1 MATETTKAN
10 TLIDADGLQ
19 TALEKVNDSCT
30 RIKYVQG
37 APELPA
43 ATASRLNRIFV
54 SDLTGAGTTTAE
66 YAAYITV
73 QTADGY
79 AWMELNRKP
88 DLSGYVTQP
97 GLLSTL
103 TRWGQSYVTTAALNT
118 TLDGYATKDSLAT
131 INGNNLNDGGD
142 IGLLPYTI
150 FALGFD
156 MLPTASEQTMN
167 RLYLLPYEGDGIAPP
182 HNRYVCYITIKE
194 TKQGVDYYSWEELGS
209 YHNLL
214 NYVTQDDLT
223 SSLSGYVTTTAL
235 NTALDGYAT
244 TEYVTNAIDS
254 AVGDISAALDTING
268 E

>member
-66 YAAYITV
+66 YAAYIAV
-73 QTADGY
+73 QQSADSY
-79 AWMELNRKP
+79 AWLELNRKP
-88 DLSGYVTQP
+88 DLSD
-97 GLLSTL
+97 
-103 TRWGQSYVTTAALNT
+103 YVTTPAL
-118 TLDGYATKDSLAT
+118 AE
-131 INGNNLNDGGD
+131 
-142 IGLLPYTI
+142 
-150 FALGFD
+150 ALHTFGK
-156 MLPTASEQTMN
+156 S
-167 RLYLLPYEGDGIAPP
+167 
-182 HNRYVCYITIKE
+182 
-194 TKQGVDYYSWEELGS
+194 
-209 YHNLL
+209 
-214 NYVTQDDLT
+214 
-223 SSLSGYVTTTAL
+223 YVTTTATL
-235 NTALDGYAT
+235 NDYAT
-244 TEYVTNAIDS
+244 TAYVTNAIDS